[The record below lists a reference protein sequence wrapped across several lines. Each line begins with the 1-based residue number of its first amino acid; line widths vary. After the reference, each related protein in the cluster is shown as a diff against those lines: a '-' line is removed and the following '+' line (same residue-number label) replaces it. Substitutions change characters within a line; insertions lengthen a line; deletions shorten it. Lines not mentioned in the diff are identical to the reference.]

1 VVDVFV
7 PEQFK
12 SELSKDAFKLENIKI
27 IAKNLPLRLTEEII
41 ANSDFPVI
49 VTGDVSLS
57 FALEHRIPFAYEYPG
72 PWKRGL
78 VADLKKFMPG
88 LAVIGNEHG
97 PSELAKIFSR
107 EYADTLFSR
116 FDLDREKL
124 SLPKKILSV
133 LQKVKASTTFQ
144 FSSEDFRTGIEDLA
158 TYECSA
164 FFGKRHL
171 RFE

>member
-1 VVDVFV
+1 
-7 PEQFK
+7 
-12 SELSKDAFKLENIKI
+12 
-27 IAKNLPLRLTEEII
+27 
-41 ANSDFPVI
+41 
-49 VTGDVSLS
+49 
-57 FALEHRIPFAYEYPG
+57 
-72 PWKRGL
+72 L